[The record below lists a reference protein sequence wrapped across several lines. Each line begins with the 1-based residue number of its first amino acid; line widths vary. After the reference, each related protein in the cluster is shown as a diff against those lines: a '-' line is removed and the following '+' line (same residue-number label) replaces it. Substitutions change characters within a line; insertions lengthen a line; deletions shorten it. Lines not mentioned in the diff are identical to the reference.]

1 MHQFLR
7 AVLLLSLFLFVVD
20 SRAAVAEDPDY
31 SDYGD
36 IDVMGKLGDRYY
48 IEFEPFVKIYLPRI
62 LISDGVHFFLSTP
75 AAMRSEHFQDAFY
88 VENPDAYVAGES
100 GPVTYQLVRTDGTP
114 VTLDLSLSKHVVW
127 FWLAGFL
134 TLFIFGRLAN
144 RYTSGVGRE
153 TAPKGAGM
161 NFAEVMIVYLRD
173 EVVKVNV
180 GAENV
185 RKYGPYLFTCFFMI
199 LFMNLFG
206 LAPWGQTPTSDIS
219 ITATLALTTFFI
231 VQFSGTRDYWR
242 HVFAMPGIPKFMLI
256 ILPPVEILGL
266 FTKPF
271 ALAIRL
277 FANMLSGKM
286 LILSMLGMIF
296 IFAGMYG
303 PGLGIASAFLWVPF
317 TLFIYALKVFAAFLQ
332 AYIFTMFSALF
343 IGLALE
349 DHSHHHDEHHA
360 EVQPATSH

>member
-1 MHQFLR
+1 MTKALRTLFLVLF
-7 AVLLLSLFLFVVD
+7 VLLLAD
-20 SRAAVAEDPDY
+20 NKAIAAEEKN
-31 SDYGD
+31 YGD
-36 IDVMGKLGDRYY
+36 IDVIGKLGDRYY
-48 IEFEPFVKIYLPRI
+48 IQFEGIGTFYLPRI
-62 LISDGVHFFLSTP
+62 IVSEGVHVFGSTKS
-75 AAMRSEHFQDAFY
+75 AMNSGLFQDQY
-88 VENPDAYVAGES
+88 YIDNPGTFIAGVS
-100 GPVTYQLVRTDGTP
+100 GPVTYKLVHADGSP
-114 VTLDLSLSKHVVW
+114 IFLDMSLSKHVIW

-134 TLFIFGRLAN
+134 TLIIFGRLASK
-144 RYTSGVGRE
+144 YKSGIGQKS
-153 TAPKGAGM
+153 APKGAGM
-161 NFAEVMIVYLRD
+161 NFAEVLITYIRD
-173 EVVKVNV
+173 EVVKSNV
-180 GAENV
+180 GAD
-185 RKYGPYLFTCFFMI
+185 KYMKFAPYLLTCFFMI

-219 ITATLALTTFFI
+219 ITAALAFMTFLM
-231 VQFSGTRDYWR
+231 VNLNGTKDYWK

-256 ILPPVEILGL
+256 IMIPVEVLGL

-296 IFAGMYG
+296 IFAGLYG
-303 PGLGIASAFLWVPF
+303 PTLGLLSSVVWVPF

-349 DHSHHHDEHHA
+349 DHSHHDEHHGA
-360 EVQPATSH
+360 EVQHAAH

>member
-1 MHQFLR
+1 MLQFLR
-7 AVLLLSLFLFVVD
+7 AVLLFSLLLFVVD
-20 SRAAVAEDPDY
+20 SRTAVAEEPDY

-36 IDVMGKLGDRYY
+36 INVMGKLGDRYY
-48 IEFEPFVKIYLPRI
+48 IEFEPFIKVYLPRI
-62 LISDGVHFFLSTP
+62 LISDGVHFFSSTP
-75 AAMRSEHFQDAFY
+75 SAMESGLFQDAY
-88 VENPDAYVAGES
+88 YIENPGEYQPGVS
-100 GPVTYQLVRTDGTP
+100 GPVSYRLVRTDGTP

-134 TLFIFGRLAN
+134 TLFIFGRLAGKYN
-144 RYTSGVGRE
+144 SGIGRE
-153 TAPKGAGM
+153 SAPKGAGM
-161 NFAEVMIVYLRD
+161 NFAEVLIVYLRD
-173 EVVKVNV
+173 EVIKINV
-180 GAENV
+180 GEQNV
-185 RKYGPYLFTCFFMI
+185 RKYGPYLLTCFFMI

-219 ITATLALTTFFI
+219 ITATLALATFFI
-231 VQFSGTRDYWR
+231 VNFSGTRDYWR

-256 ILPPVEILGL
+256 ILTPVEILGL

-303 PGLGIASAFLWVPF
+303 PTLGIASAFLWVPF

-349 DHSHHHDEHHA
+349 DHSHHDEHHHA
-360 EVQPATSH
+360 EVQPATTH